1 MKTQELL
8 DKLNSVI
15 TEKFKEY
22 IGKPRQNFGDCHK
35 IVEGAIRGLLPVNLE
50 YGIWKI
56 KPVDIEREHDI
67 DVLFLDTEGK
77 FEKYKNSNGWKK
89 QGKWLSIPQYIAT
102 EKEDTIE
109 GIIQK
114 KQLALF
120 KQDLQQTIE
129 YRDELQTKLVENEEH
144 IKRLKEKIK
153 ILS

>member
-8 DKLNSVI
+8 DKLNSAI

-22 IGKPRQNFGDCHK
+22 IGKPRQQFGDCHK
-35 IVEGAIRGLLPVNLE
+35 IVERAIYGLLPQTLE
-50 YGIWKI
+50 YGIWRI

-77 FEKYKNSNGWKK
+77 FEQYKNSHGWKR
-89 QGKWLSIPQYIAT
+89 QGKWLDIPQYIAT

-120 KQDLQQTIE
+120 EKDLKETII
-129 YRDELQTKLVENEEH
+129 YQSELQNKLVENEER
-144 IKRLKEKIK
+144 IKRLREKIK